1 MANTILKK
9 PSSISDT
16 ELKIATRTEY
26 VTMQDIALRTQ
37 GDKSGGKNFVDEYAR
52 ELTLAADL
60 PVTYA
65 SDKFEDNGYFKEPW
79 AYEKASSTTNISS
92 GPTFYKLGA
101 YSRKDIMGMRD
112 SAIAYR
118 RREYEAAGNLAN
130 LYRTEAIRDRLH
142 MIALDNEHDMIY
154 GDPRKDPQTY
164 LGLMPRHEMITD
176 QDGVIQSGDY
186 KGMLS
191 PHITLDA
198 GGTADKEGSLFSIF
212 LIVPSVTNG
221 VYWIVPDDTL
231 WSAGINLTEG
241 ETWQDVLV
249 TESDGK
255 QHVHEQKF
263 DKFLLTGGIAIQDRR
278 GCIRIANIDVSSSE
292 GIENLSY
299 AIDQAY
305 EVLTPSQATAAR
317 LYIPR
322 FAGSKIRKAYRGL
335 VQPARYED
343 ALPKNVGQDFSID
356 GHNFRPLFHLTDAES
371 HVE

>member
-1 MANTILKK
+1 MGNTILKQ
-9 PSSISDT
+9 PSSVSDSA
-16 ELKIATRTEY
+16 LKIATRTEY

-37 GDKSGGKNFVDEYAR
+37 GEKSGGKNFVDEYAK

-79 AYEKASSTTNISS
+79 AYEKASNTTNISS

-101 YSRKDIMGMRD
+101 YKRKDIMGMRD

-118 RREYEAAGNLAN
+118 KREFEAAGSLAN
-130 LYRTEAIRDRLH
+130 LYRTEAIKDRIH

-154 GDPRKDPQTY
+154 GDPRKNPETY
-164 LGLMPRHEMITD
+164 LGLMPRHSMLTD
-176 QDGVIQSGDY
+176 QDGVILAGEY
-186 KGMLS
+186 KGMMS

-198 GGTADKEGSLFSIF
+198 GGRTEGKVFSIF
-212 LIVPSVTNG
+212 LIVPSVSNG

-231 WSAGINLTEG
+231 WSAGINLEEG
-241 ETWQDVLV
+241 ESWNDVLV

-255 QHVHEQKF
+255 QHVHSQKF
-263 DKFLLTGGIAIQDRR
+263 DKFLLTGGVAIQDRR
-278 GCIRIANIDVSSSE
+278 GCIRIANIDVSTKE
-292 GIENLSY
+292 GIENLNL

-305 EVLTPSQATAAR
+305 EVLSPSQASAAR

-322 FAGSKIRKAYRGL
+322 FAGSKIRSAYRGL

-343 ALPKNVGQDFSID
+343 ALPKNLGQDFSID

-371 HVE
+371 VVE

>member
-9 PSSISDT
+9 PSSISDET
-16 ELKIATRTEY
+16 LKIATRTEY

-37 GDKSGGKNFVDEYAR
+37 GEKSGGKNFVDEYAR

-60 PVTYA
+60 PVTFA

-79 AYEKASSTTNISS
+79 AYEKVSNTTNIAS
-92 GPTFYKLGA
+92 GPTFYKLNA
-101 YSRKDIMGMRD
+101 YTRKDIMGMRD

-118 RREYEAAGNLAN
+118 KREYDAAGSLSN

-176 QDGVIQSGDY
+176 QDGVIQSGTY

-198 GGTADKEGSLFSIF
+198 GGTTEGGVFSIY
-212 LIVPSVTNG
+212 LIVPSVSNG

-241 ETWQDVLV
+241 ESWQDVLV
-249 TESDGK
+249 TESDGR

-278 GCIRIANIDVSSSE
+278 GCIRIANIDVSTSE
-292 GIENLSY
+292 GAEKLSY

-305 EVLTPSQATAAR
+305 EVLSPSQASAAR

-343 ALPKNVGQDFSID
+343 ALPKNIGQDFSID
-356 GHNFRPLFHLTDAES
+356 GHNFRQLFHLTDAES
-371 HVE
+371 VVK